1 MQTKSET
8 VAITPPRLMSAV
20 SAGFSVVAGHIQ
32 LILFP
37 VILDLFL
44 WLGPHLSIK
53 SVLQPWLDHWVETV
67 GTLGSSDMTSLMV
80 NSKPEFQALI
90 DHFNLLGVIRTW
102 PIGIPSL
109 LSSMNDS
116 TTPFGS
122 AAVNEIPSPET
133 AVLTLL
139 VILILG
145 LGLGSIFFNLVA
157 YFCAERRFDIT
168 MTRRFTWGFFQT
180 ITLALLMLV
189 ALLVIAFPT
198 ILILSV
204 IIMLSPGIAQIIL
217 LVMSF
222 IFLWLLLPLVFSPHG
237 IFAYGLSAIS
247 SMLTSMRLVRGFL
260 PGTGMFLVVIVLFSE
275 GMNIF
280 WRAAPPDS
288 WMTLVGIGGHAFITT
303 GLLAASFIY
312 YQGGMRWMQENIK
325 KMVANA
331 SKA

>member
-8 VAITPPRLMSAV
+8 ATITPPRLMGAV
-20 SAGFSVVAGHIQ
+20 SAGFNVVAGHIQ

-37 VILDLFL
+37 VVLDLFL

-53 SVLQPWLDHWVETV
+53 SVMQPWLDHWVETV

-80 NSKPEFQALI
+80 NSKPEFQSLI
-90 DHFNLLGVIRTW
+90 DHFNLLSVIRTW
-102 PIGIPSL
+102 PIGVPSL
-109 LSSMNDS
+109 MSSMFDT
-116 TTPFGS
+116 TTPFGT
-122 AAVNEIPSPET
+122 AAVTEIPSLEST
-133 AVLTLL
+133 VLTLL
-139 VILILG
+139 VILVLG
-145 LGLGSIFFNLVA
+145 LGFGSIFFNLVA
-157 YFCAERRFDIT
+157 YFCAERNFDIT

-180 ITLALLMLV
+180 ITLTLL
-189 ALLVIAFPT
+189 LLVVLLLIAIPAM
-198 ILILSV
+198 IILSI
-204 IIMLSPGIAQIIL
+204 IIMLSPGIAQIVL

-222 IFLWLLLPLVFSPHG
+222 IFLWLLLPFVFSPHG
-237 IFAYGLSAIS
+237 IFSYGLSAIS

-260 PGTGMFLVVIVLFSE
+260 PGTGMFLVVVVLFSE

-312 YQGGMRWMQENIK
+312 YQGGMRWMQENLK
-325 KMVANA
+325 KMVASAN
-331 SKA
+331 KA